1 MSINEELNYKGRLYS
16 IVQKTKVPLSLIYAH
31 FFFVDIVGLS
41 DPVISVKKQIKKIET
56 LNTLI
61 SSCEIFKNTEQ
72 SSMLVLPTGDGMS
85 IGFLQGPE
93 LPLMLA
99 TELHKKLN
107 LYNKGK
113 SPEET
118 LRIRIGLND
127 GPVYVVKDVQGNQN
141 VWGPGIIFAR
151 RVMDIGDD
159 GHILLSPRMA
169 ETLRELSD
177 EYKVLIKPLHDF
189 SIKHGQT
196 LLLYSAYGNGIGN
209 SSMPTKN
216 LYQRSKMSREIMK
229 RKLTTMYNFIDVT
242 LAINDPKTMLTHH
255 RRLYNIGNIS
265 DDPISEVLHGI
276 ATDVP
281 KSFLDLNIRT
291 SDESARELKIKSI
304 NFDKPYQKEFTTSF
318 NKPIYKGEKDRS
330 YTLEY
335 DVEEPERY
343 FENYFSINCKKYTM
357 SLIYPSNADIK
368 PVVYDVKVESE
379 SKTKSKTQPTIK
391 ELEDGLVKA
400 TWTKT
405 NVIESQAF
413 RLVW

>member
-1 MSINEELNYKGRLYS
+1 M
-16 IVQKTKVPLSLIYAH
+16 QKTKVPVNLIYAH

-41 DPVISVKKQIKKIET
+41 DPVMSVKKQIKKIEA
-56 LNTLI
+56 LNGLI
-61 SSCEIFKNTEQ
+61 SSCEVFKNTEQ
-72 SSMLVLPTGDGMS
+72 NLMLVLPTGDGMA

-93 LPLMLA
+93 LPLLLA
-99 TELHKKLN
+99 TELHQKLN
-107 LYNKGK
+107 PYNKGK

-127 GPVYVVKDVQGNQN
+127 GPVYIVKDVQGNQN
-141 VWGPGIIFAR
+141 VWGPGIILAR

-177 EYKVLIKPLHDF
+177 EYKIMIKPMHDYV
-189 SIKHGQT
+189 IKHGQT
-196 LLLYSAYGNGIGN
+196 LLLYSVYGNGVGN
-209 SSMPTKN
+209 PNVPTKN
-216 LYQRSKMSREIMK
+216 LYQRSKMTREIM
-229 RKLTTMYNFIDVT
+229 RRRLDTVYNKVDVT
-242 LAINDPKTMLTHH
+242 LEIKEPSKMLTHH
-255 RRLYNIGNIS
+255 RRVYDMMNIAEE
-265 DDPISEVLHGI
+265 PIQTLLHGI

-281 KSFLDLNIRT
+281 KTFDELNIRT
-291 SDESARELKIKSI
+291 ADEAGRELKITSI

-318 NKPIYKGEKDRS
+318 HRPIYRDEKERG

-357 SLIYPSNADIK
+357 SIIYPADAGFK
-368 PVVYDVKVESE
+368 PVTYDVKVESDT
-379 SKTKSKTQPTIK
+379 KTKSKAQPKI
-391 ELEDGLVKA
+391 EEHEDGLLKA

-413 RLVW
+413 RLEW